1 MEINNSYTI
10 RQGNG
15 NTNSKNNL
23 SVNDFLQIMAAEIK
37 NQLPLGDDSG
47 GGGSKTDYIT
57 QLAQFTQLEQI
68 GSISDSL
75 NTLTLMGVQQ
85 YSFSL
90 IGKEVTVYGDEGNV
104 SGIVEKVKFNN
115 GHAVL
120 IVDGK
125 EYYLNSVLEVANT

>member
-1 MEINNSYTI
+1 MEINNSFPI

-57 QLAQFTQLEQI
+57 QLAQFTQLEQM
-68 GSISDSL
+68 GSISQSL
-75 NTLTLMGVQQ
+75 NNLTLMGGHQ

-90 IGKEVTVYGDEGNV
+90 IGKEVTVSGDEGNIT
-104 SGIVEKVKFNN
+104 GIVEKVKLNN
-115 GHAVL
+115 GYAVL

-125 EYYLNSVLEVANT
+125 EYYLGSVSEVTNT